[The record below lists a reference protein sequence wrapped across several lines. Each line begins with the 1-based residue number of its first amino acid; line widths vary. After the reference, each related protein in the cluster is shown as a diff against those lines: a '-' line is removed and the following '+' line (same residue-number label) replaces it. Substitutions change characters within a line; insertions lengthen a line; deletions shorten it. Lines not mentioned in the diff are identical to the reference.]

1 MSKSIKRRP
10 LWKRRYDA
18 FVEARKGAA
27 AVEFAL
33 IAFPLFFLIFGLIEI
48 SLLFIM
54 SSTLDYGMAEASR
67 KIRTGQLQTL
77 GGVDSDTFKAEV
89 CGNMFDLMDCGDKM
103 RIDVRVFASW
113 NDTDESLPLD
123 DEGEMEETLPFAM
136 GGPNDIV
143 MVRVFYEWSL
153 ITPVMS
159 AELAN
164 MNGGKHM
171 LTSTMVF
178 RNEPY

>member
-1 MSKSIKRRP
+1 MYVKDDHRP
-10 LWKRRYDA
+10 LWRRRYDA
-18 FVEARKGAA
+18 FVASRKGAT

-48 SLLFIM
+48 ALLFIM
-54 SSTLDYGMAEASR
+54 SSTLDYGMAEAAR
-67 KIRTGQLQTL
+67 KIRTGQLQTQ
-77 GGVDSDTFKAEV
+77 GGVGADEFKAEV
-89 CGNMFDLMDCGDKM
+89 CNNMFDLMDCAGQLRVEVK
-103 RIDVRVFASW
+103 VFASW
-113 NDTDESLPLD
+113 NDTDESLPI
-123 DEGEMEETLPFAM
+123 DEDGNMEEDLPFAM

-143 MVRVFYEWSL
+143 MVRIFYDWSL

-159 AELAN
+159 AELSN
-164 MNGGKHM
+164 MNGGKRL